1 MRNYLILGL
10 LVVLCGCQTS
20 DGGSTG
26 GKKPNVKPSI
36 SLGGGSLPPDN
47 SDDGLTEAERLFGAG
62 KGRGFTPT
70 DLLTR
75 TDESGF
81 EYLTFGAWGKTYD
94 LVPSVQANGLTVYD
108 FTEEQKEKV
117 AQWTHQPV
125 PVPVKIFDGYFK
137 GPAVMT
143 LHNNS
148 GEIIDSD
155 YGAMYAQVNAI
166 NSSSN
171 SKAILK
177 LAFIMSNRNFYYDPK
192 AYKADDILRQPIESG
207 FSEDFNNLKVDVWKK
222 ESNNGDYS
230 HYSGYGT
237 HSVTLGL
244 NEPIKD

>member
-10 LVVLCGCQTS
+10 LVVLCGCQTG

-36 SLGGGSLPPDN
+36 SFGGGSLPPDN
-47 SDDGLTEAERLFGAG
+47 SDDGLTEAERLFGVG
-62 KGRGFTPT
+62 KGLLYNPT
-70 DLLTR
+70 DLLAR

-94 LVPSVQANGLTVYD
+94 LVSSVQSNGVKVYD
-108 FTEEQKEKV
+108 FTEGQKEKV

-125 PVPVKIFDGYFK
+125 PVPIKIFDGYFK

-143 LHNNS
+143 AHNSS
-148 GEIIDSD
+148 GEITDSD
-155 YGAMYAQVNAI
+155 YGTMYATVKDI
-166 NSSSN
+166 NSATN
-171 SKAILK
+171 SKAILYFQFNMSK
-177 LAFIMSNRNFYYDPK
+177 HNAFNYDPN
-192 AYKADDILRQPIESG
+192 AYKADDILWLPIESG

-222 ESNNGDYS
+222 EHNGYS

-237 HSVTLGL
+237 KSS
-244 NEPIKD
+244 KWDKWD